1 MQSVIS
7 KTTFKHPKRTTPN
20 NIGGGVVYQSK
31 ILSFKKFLLMALLL
45 LFQQLSFAQNAA
57 SVAWK
62 WTSPFDASIDR
73 EDWILSMINTSDCS
87 STVAVGYTENI
98 TKNKVPAIFKFDNFR
113 KQIIWK
119 TTLPNL
125 GTDSDAKFW
134 DVIEANG
141 SFYAAGTYKIGTY
154 NFQGVLLKIDANG
167 NYAAG
172 FPKYYGDFP
181 GSAANS
187 THININAG
195 VSNSTSRI
203 RFYSIRQISNSSN
216 FIIGADKYGIANSNV
231 TTAAL
236 MRIDANGMPVT
247 SFGTNNG
254 IQTYNDDNVDTKET
268 FLRNAIVDKAGQF
281 VYFTG
286 DKINVFAGNSLGD
299 TNVNDRDIFV
309 VKADATSGA
318 KIWHKVWN
326 KQSLIGSDYV
336 DVDESTEKLDGL
348 INPNSTP
355 ASNDDE
361 RGFNIEQIGNS
372 DRFVVSTFLDHHL
385 IQVDKNVTDVI
396 KAVFREE
403 YIDYDS
409 GLVLMDGSGNMI
421 QALNSDRFMGIDFF
435 SPVKTNGNDIFVL
448 GGRYDPTQAGQEI
461 QNAAVKLNYSPFK
474 DKMFVNW
481 RKNFIAAGAL
491 NCPFAMAT
499 TCDGSIVVGGNND
512 LHDEDYYLIKLGDDC
527 QNNFT
532 YDEDGNRTLTSNETW
547 SSSKTIRGKITVPNG
562 KTLTINNNA
571 VIQFASTWETNEVE
585 ILAQN
590 APNTVVS
597 KIVVQCGGKLNLSS
611 CRLKGLNACNK
622 EYMWEGIEVQGNPGV
637 PQSATNQGVLSM
649 SNATIENAR
658 TAIVADVK
666 YYNSD
671 GNETNY
677 NLNGGGIV
685 NGFSSNFL
693 NCRRGVFF
701 APYSQPNNSFFT
713 NTNFYCTQQLV
724 DPFFTDSG
732 SGFRMGVSTHAAMYG
747 TNGIYFSDCRW
758 SSLSTFPLDLRG
770 NGIVSFDAGFRVT
783 GTSANG
789 NCAGTPNFQ
798 NLQQGIS
805 ANSVFSTRRIDI
817 TANCFQN
824 VQKGV
829 YIKSGQF
836 HNITNNAIFGN
847 APSVATPGQD
857 FWGIRLDGTSDYL
870 IKGNS
875 IASTQYGIIT
885 DGTAA
890 NASSIEKNTFNKLYV
905 GNQAQGSNPMLQISC
920 NSYTKQEYAWAINPT
935 SSGVFPD
942 QGQCGTNKKQAGN
955 SFYDAACQHPESH
968 IYSTIP
974 FVYSN
979 GSYAY
984 NPTCRSAG
992 VTLNTCNLGQVNQNS
1007 CTPEAPPCPQ
1017 LPCDVSVQLGN
1028 IQNELNPVKR
1038 QLLRNELVRV
1048 YLDANN
1054 LTDAMSVV
1062 AEKVLAQ
1069 MQTASGDYA
1078 AAQTTLNQLAS
1089 MRRSVGCG
1097 KLEPMRKL
1105 TVSMP

>member
-1 MQSVIS
+1 M
-7 KTTFKHPKRTTPN
+7 
-20 NIGGGVVYQSK
+20 
-31 ILSFKKFLLMALLL
+31 
-45 LFQQLSFAQNAA
+45 
-57 SVAWK
+57 
-62 WTSPFDASIDR
+62 
-73 EDWILSMINTSDCS
+73 
-87 STVAVGYTENI
+87 
-98 TKNKVPAIFKFDNFR
+98 
-113 KQIIWK
+113 
-119 TTLPNL
+119 
-125 GTDSDAKFW
+125 
-134 DVIEANG
+134 
-141 SFYAAGTYKIGTY
+141 
-154 NFQGVLLKIDANG
+154 
-167 NYAAG
+167 
-172 FPKYYGDFP
+172 
-181 GSAANS
+181 
-187 THININAG
+187 
-195 VSNSTSRI
+195 
-203 RFYSIRQISNSSN
+203 
-216 FIIGADKYGIANSNV
+216 
-231 TTAAL
+231 
-236 MRIDANGMPVT
+236 
-247 SFGTNNG
+247 
-254 IQTYNDDNVDTKET
+254 
-268 FLRNAIVDKAGQF
+268 RNAIVDKAGQY

-286 DKINVFAGNSLGD
+286 DKTNVFAGNELAN

-309 VKADATSGA
+309 VKASVATCA
-318 KIWHKVWN
+318 KTWQRVWK
-326 KQSLIGSDYV
+326 KQNLTGYV
-336 DVDESTEKLDGL
+336 DANGSTEVLDGL
-348 INPNSTP
+348 VNPTGYS
-355 ASNDDE
+355 ASNNDE
-361 RGFNIEQIGNS
+361 RGFHIEQIGSS

-385 IQVDKNVTDVI
+385 IQGAGSI
-396 KAVFREE
+396 KAAFKEE

-409 GLVLMDGSGNMI
+409 GLILIDGGGVI
-421 QALNSDRFMGIDFF
+421 QQALNADRFQGIDFF
-435 SPVKTNGNDIFVL
+435 SPVRANGNDIFVL
-448 GGRYDPTQAGQEI
+448 GSKYLPAQAGRQI
-461 QNAAVKLNYSPFK
+461 QSAAVKLKYDAGTN
-474 DKMFVNW
+474 KMITKWQKSFMGDGT
-481 RKNFIAAGAL
+481 I
-491 NCPFAMAT
+491 NCPFGLAV

-590 APNTVVS
+590 ASNTVVS

-637 PQSATNQGVLSM
+637 PQSATFQGVLSM

-732 SGFRMGVSTHAAMYG
+732 SGIRMGVSTHAAMYG

-805 ANSVFSTRRIDI
+805 TNSVFSTRRIDI

-942 QGQCGTNKKQAGN
+942 QGQCGLYKKQAGN

-984 NPTCRSAG
+984 NPTCRSAV
-992 VTLNTCNLGQVNQNS
+992 VTFNSCTPGQVNLNS
-1007 CTPEAPPCPQ
+1007 CTPEVPPCPQ

-1054 LTDAMSVV
+1054 LTDAMAVV
-1062 AEKVLAQ
+1062 AGESNAASKKVLAQ

-1089 MRRSVGCG
+1089 MGAADADLSAVLNVLADLGGKKKALGQISDAQTQALQAVATSSSDSKYTAQAMLEIAKKQQFPVLTEKIAGAVQGRASGSTDATESKVSFSNKLQLSPNPANESVEISFNLSDMPQDATLTLSDWTG
-1097 KLEPMRKL
+1097 KVIETIKVLNENGSIYVNTSKL
-1105 TVSMP
+1105 PNGLYSCSLRNNGRLLTTQKLSILK